1 MKKNKITSGGRLLE
15 MVINSYSPVE
25 RLGVLSGYEA
35 RMPCFV
41 LFGVVLHF
49 VISILPGNQFLV
61 VSLLL
66 SRFKLPS

>member
-1 MKKNKITSGGRLLE
+1 MKKNKLICGGRLLE
-15 MVINSYSPVE
+15 MVMNHYSPVE

-49 VISILPGNQFLV
+49 VISMLSGNQLLV

-66 SRFKLPS
+66 CWFTLPS